1 MTAVVNPA
9 GVSETLPTTFTDGTA
24 IPSGT
29 ITSVDYGY
37 GAESKNYTEIVNDTA
52 MKTVAGKVAY
62 LVPADLALGTWFA
75 PARTH
80 TKDGAVA
87 DWGNEI
93 TITIAAK
100 KPSPI
105 TDFSAA

>member
-1 MTAVVNPA
+1 MSTNPA

-24 IPSGT
+24 IPPGT

-37 GAESKNYTEIVNDTA
+37 GTSSKNYSRVVNDTT
-52 MKTVAGKVAY
+52 MKMVNGKVAAS
-62 LVPADLALGTWFA
+62 VPTDLAVGVWFSA
-75 PARTH
+75 ARTR
-80 TKDGAVA
+80 TKDGAIA

-93 TITIAAK
+93 TFNIAAK
-100 KPSPI
+100 QPSPI